1 MVEKA
6 GVLVTG
12 GAGFIGSHLIEALL
26 NNERQVFCV
35 DNLDPYYDPAFKKQN
50 LGFFSSNPGFRFFH
64 SDISDMEKMENI
76 FKQNQFETVFHL
88 AAKTGV
94 RNSISNA
101 VEYEKTNIIGT
112 TNIFELSRKFGI
124 KKIIFASSSSV
135 YGNHAPPFKE
145 TMECN
150 FPLSPYAA
158 TKKSVEL
165 ISRMYNYL
173 YGVSATGLR
182 FFTVYGPRGRP
193 DMAVYSFTEKI
204 FSSQPI
210 SLFGKNTKRDFTYI
224 SDIIEGILSAE
235 KACKNF
241 ELVNLGNSK
250 PEKVSTLISLLEK
263 SIGKKA
269 LINTTALPKE
279 DIELTIADLTKA
291 KKTLGFS
298 PKIPLSKG
306 IPLFVDWFKKNRL
319 KALK

>member
-1 MVEKA
+1 MAEKTS
-6 GVLVTG
+6 VLVTG
-12 GAGFIGSHLIEALL
+12 GAGFIGSHLVETLL
-26 NNERQVFCV
+26 NNGRQVFCV
-35 DNLDPYYDPAFKKQN
+35 DNLDDYYNPEFKKQN
-50 LGFFSSNPGFRFFH
+50 LEFFSGNPGFRFFY
-64 SDISDMEKMENI
+64 SDISDIVEMEKI
-76 FKQNQFETVFHL
+76 FRQNRFETVFHL

-94 RNSISNA
+94 RNSISSP

-112 TNIFELSRKFGI
+112 TNILELSRKFAVE
-124 KKIIFASSSSV
+124 KIIFASSSSV

-165 ISRMYNYL
+165 ISRMYSYL
-173 YGVSATGLR
+173 YGLNVTGLR

-204 FSSQPI
+204 FSGQPL
-210 SLFGKNTKRDFTYI
+210 SLFGKNTKRDFTYV
-224 SDIIEGILSAE
+224 SDIIEGVLSAE

-241 ELVNLGNSK
+241 ELINLGNSK
-250 PEKVSTLISLLEK
+250 PEKVSTLVSLLEK
-263 SIGKKA
+263 STGKKA
-269 LINTTALPKE
+269 LINPVKLPKE
-279 DIELTIADLTKA
+279 DIALTSADLAKA
-291 KKTLGFS
+291 KKSLGFS
-298 PKIPLSKG
+298 PKISLSKG